1 MMVGIDAAD
10 ASVSA
15 ALEAISPAA
24 AYAAWQLKNTRVG
37 PARGPG
43 TSKRM
48 RPLRPDDPTEA
59 LAEDHDVKQ
68 TVDDALEKCGSAL
81 RESRRATAAAAK
93 KTHERVEETM
103 AATDPYD
110 DDATPPLPARVA
122 NGIFAVTSRL
132 REVAEHWGVLLD
144 DAAEEEAYAS
154 GGRPAPLS
162 PARRA
167 GGGLGAARVDRRRRA
182 RQGADGVV
190 HGDLLPGARAA
201 AAAAAA
207 ARE

>member
-1 MMVGIDAAD
+1 
-10 ASVSA
+10 
-15 ALEAISPAA
+15 
-24 AYAAWQLKNTRVG
+24 
-37 PARGPG
+37 
-43 TSKRM
+43 M

-81 RESRRATAAAAK
+81 RESRRALTAAAK
-93 KTHERVEETM
+93 KAHERVEETM

-154 GGRPAPLS
+154 GGGRRRCRRRV
-162 PARRA
+162 ARRRI
-167 GGGLGAARVDRRRRA
+167 GRRA
-182 RQGADGVV
+182 R
-190 HGDLLPGARAA
+190 
-201 AAAAAA
+201 
-207 ARE
+207 